1 MTKNKLEKPQ
11 IEKIA
16 KLANLTLTEA
26 ELAKFTNQ
34 LAEVIDY
41 NMLQLDKVDTEK
53 VEPLL
58 NVSGL
63 TNAFREDESTPSLSQ
78 EDVLKNTKEKHNGF
92 FKVKQILDQ
101 S

>member
-1 MTKNKLEKPQ
+1 MKNNLTKEQ
-11 IEKIA
+11 VQKIA
-16 KLANLTLTEA
+16 KLANLELSDA
-26 ELAKFTNQ
+26 ELTKFTFQ
-34 LAEVIDY
+34 LSEVIDY
-41 NMLQLDKVDTEK
+41 NMEKLNKVNTEK

-63 TNAFREDESTPSLSQ
+63 TNATRNDETEPSLSQ
-78 EDVLKNTKEKHNGF
+78 EEALQNTKEKHNGF

>member
-1 MTKNKLEKPQ
+1 MKNNLTKEQVK
-11 IEKIA
+11 KIA
-16 KLANLTLTEA
+16 KLANLDLTDS
-26 ELAKFTNQ
+26 ELTKFTSQ
-34 LAEVIDY
+34 LSEVIDY
-41 NMLQLDKVDTEK
+41 NMEKLNKVNTEN

-63 TNAFREDESTPSLSQ
+63 TNATRNDETEVSLSQ
-78 EDVLKNTKEKHNGF
+78 NEALQNTKEKHNGF